1 MQINEIKEF
10 IDDTNKKIISDE
22 VKKEMLEK
30 KIDELKN
37 TISDAN
43 NSIELYTQTILLLN
57 HAIQYA
63 RQQSKNIIENIVT
76 LCLRYVFKTNI
87 RFIIKDEMSQKST
100 GMEFYVTDENG
111 NIDNLTKPEDS
122 RGGGIVDV
130 VSLGLR
136 LSISEILT
144 RNGILGPIILDEPAK
159 YVSKEYIPNVGLY
172 LKGFSDEYDR
182 QIIMVTHDDYLS
194 AIGDSC
200 FELEQTDGVTKVV
213 KTKNGVI
220 EESTIEE
227 LVQPIVDARNIEIVD
242 IEYVKEAG
250 QFYLRIYLEKEGGI
264 TLDDCA
270 EVSRELNPIL
280 DEKDPIK
287 DNYFLEV
294 SSPGLDRPL
303 KKDKDFERYKGR
315 DVEIKLYKPMN
326 GSKQFEGELVG
337 LTEDN
342 NIKVIIDGEEVDFT
356 RKEVALIRLAIKF

>member
-10 IDDTNKKIISDE
+10 IDETNKEIISDE

-30 KIDELKN
+30 KIEELKN
-37 TISDAN
+37 SISDSN
-43 NSIELYTQTILLLN
+43 DSIELYTQTILLLN

-100 GMEFYVTDENG
+100 GMEFYVTDEYG
-111 NIDNLTKPEDS
+111 NTDNLTKPEDS

-172 LKGFSDEYDR
+172 LKGFSEEYDR

-194 AIGDSC
+194 AIGDCC
-200 FELEQTDGVTKVV
+200 FELEQTDGITKVV
-213 KTKNGVI
+213 KTKNGLI
-220 EESTIEE
+220 EESSIEE
-227 LVQPIVDARNIEIVD
+227 DVNSDDDED
-242 IEYVKEAG
+242 IE
-250 QFYLRIYLEKEGGI
+250 
-264 TLDDCA
+264 
-270 EVSRELNPIL
+270 
-280 DEKDPIK
+280 
-287 DNYFLEV
+287 
-294 SSPGLDRPL
+294 
-303 KKDKDFERYKGR
+303 FE
-315 DVEIKLYKPMN
+315 I
-326 GSKQFEGELVG
+326 Q
-337 LTEDN
+337 
-342 NIKVIIDGEEVDFT
+342 
-356 RKEVALIRLAIKF
+356 

>member
-111 NIDNLTKPEDS
+111 NVDNLTKPEDS

-194 AIGDSC
+194 AIGDNC

-220 EESTIEE
+220 EESSIEE
-227 LVQPIVDARNIEIVD
+227 LVDLDEDENIE
-242 IEYVKEAG
+242 
-250 QFYLRIYLEKEGGI
+250 
-264 TLDDCA
+264 
-270 EVSRELNPIL
+270 
-280 DEKDPIK
+280 
-287 DNYFLEV
+287 
-294 SSPGLDRPL
+294 
-303 KKDKDFERYKGR
+303 FE
-315 DVEIKLYKPMN
+315 I
-326 GSKQFEGELVG
+326 Q
-337 LTEDN
+337 
-342 NIKVIIDGEEVDFT
+342 
-356 RKEVALIRLAIKF
+356 

>member
-30 KIDELKN
+30 KIDEFKN

-220 EESTIEE
+220 EESSIEE
-227 LVQPIVDARNIEIVD
+227 LVDLDEDENIE
-242 IEYVKEAG
+242 
-250 QFYLRIYLEKEGGI
+250 
-264 TLDDCA
+264 
-270 EVSRELNPIL
+270 
-280 DEKDPIK
+280 
-287 DNYFLEV
+287 
-294 SSPGLDRPL
+294 
-303 KKDKDFERYKGR
+303 FE
-315 DVEIKLYKPMN
+315 I
-326 GSKQFEGELVG
+326 Q
-337 LTEDN
+337 
-342 NIKVIIDGEEVDFT
+342 
-356 RKEVALIRLAIKF
+356 